1 MASFSI
7 EPGRSATADARAAA
21 LSAIQ
26 LDPTLAEPHASLGMI
41 YFFTDWNGKAAE
53 EEFERSIALN
63 PNYATAH
70 HWYALDLAAMG
81 RFPEALYEVHRAQ
94 ELDPLSM
101 IIGTNVGWIK
111 YLNKDYDGAV
121 IEYRRVLDLDAS
133 FVRAR
138 TRLGIVEIREGK
150 FSEAVHDLT
159 EAQKLSNDPYILGL
173 LGQALAMDGQTAA
186 AQRVVG
192 QLNTKSASK
201 YVPPFAI
208 ALVDIGLGKKNAA
221 LSELERSIDDRS
233 TSMVYA
239 KVDPSLDE
247 LRGDDEFRELLHR
260 VQF

>member
-1 MASFSI
+1 
-7 EPGRSATADARAAA
+7 

-53 EEFERSIALN
+53 KEFEHSIALN

-94 ELDPLSM
+94 ALDPLSM

-111 YLNKDYDGAV
+111 YLNKDYAGAV
-121 IEYRRVLDLDAS
+121 IEYRRVLDLDPS

-138 TRLGIVEIREGK
+138 TRLGIVEIRQGK
-150 FSEAVHDLT
+150 FSEAVRDLT

-173 LGQALAMDGQTAA
+173 LGQALALDGQTAA
-186 AQRVVG
+186 AQRVVA

-208 ALVDIGLGKKNAA
+208 ALVDLGLGKKNAA
-221 LSELERSIDDRS
+221 LSELARSVDDRS

-247 LRGDDEFRELLHR
+247 LRNDDEFKELLHR
-260 VQF
+260 FQF